1 MKRLSIQLLDNLK
14 ARLDGLR
21 ATGTT
26 AAGLIRH
33 LLTQQFQAPG
43 REERHWSG
51 AMAEKIW
58 SVIRR
63 MVKTCRRFKMC

>member
-33 LLTQQFQAPG
+33 LLTQHFKPPGGKNGTGQA
-43 REERHWSG
+43 RWLKRSG
-51 AMAEKIW
+51 
-58 SVIRR
+58 V
-63 MVKTCRRFKMC
+63 